1 MNVRNTRASD
11 DILERVARL
20 EQAVFGHGSPAAP
33 KNKGKAVQAKGLPDH
48 ILDLRVSGF
57 FDSPKTAS
65 EVHQKLQAKYACEL
79 DRVSMALLRLQRRR
93 QLRKVSKEVDG
104 HTVIAYAR

>member
-1 MNVRNTRASD
+1 MNVRNNLEAD

-20 EQAVFGHGSPAAP
+20 EQAVFGSGSRPVPAS
-33 KNKGKAVQAKGLPDH
+33 KVKAGQAKALPDH
-48 ILDLRVSGF
+48 ILDLRDSVF

-104 HTVIAYAR
+104 RTVIAYAR